1 MAGVNAT
8 KRKVATNFVV
18 ADITNLL
25 ATSISFNE
33 GDLLFL
39 DSTNHIVT
47 KLVGET
53 DGIAFI
59 GIASVTVVNGLL
71 PASYV
76 TDVDAS
82 LKTPAIAGPTFGDE
96 YEVILKAGDTVH
108 AGDVVYAD
116 PVSSSR
122 GVQASG
128 TKIIGVYTGAQGA
141 SVTGATTTGSA
152 IWCKLGARYPGD
164 TLKF

>member
-8 KRKVATNFVV
+8 VRKVATNTVV
-18 ADITNLL
+18 ADIQNLL
-25 ATSISFNE
+25 ASSISFNQ
-33 GDLLFL
+33 GDLLFM
-39 DSTNHIVT
+39 DTTNHVVA

-53 DGIAFI
+53 DGVTFL
-59 GIASVTVVNGLL
+59 GIAAVTVVSGKL

-82 LKTPAIAGPTFGDE
+82 VKTPAVPGPTFGDE
-96 YEVILKAGDTVH
+96 FEVLLKSGDTVH
-108 AGDVVYAD
+108 GGDAVYAD
-116 PVSSSR
+116 PASSSR
-122 GVQASG
+122 GVQAAG

-141 SVTGATTTGSA
+141 SVTGASGGTA

-164 TLKF
+164 SLKF

>member
-1 MAGVNAT
+1 MSGVNAT
-8 KRKVATNFVV
+8 KRKVATNYVV
-18 ADITNLL
+18 ADIQNLL
-25 ATSISFNE
+25 AASVSFNQ
-33 GDLLFL
+33 GDLLFM
-39 DSTNHIVT
+39 DTTNHIVN

-53 DGIAFI
+53 DGLTFL
-59 GIASVTVVNGLL
+59 GIASATVVSGLL

-82 LKTPAIAGPTFGDE
+82 LKTPSIPGPTFGDE
-96 YEVILKAGDTVH
+96 YEVLLKSGDTVH
-108 AGDVVYAD
+108 AGDAVYAD

-141 SVTGATTTGSA
+141 SVTGATGGTA